1 MKPTQRNPEPFLLE
15 VFLTN
20 RCNMNCSY
28 CASRHMITQK
38 DGQALDFGQLKRAVD
53 LYAAYKKDDGQPET
67 RRISFTGGE
76 PLLEFET
83 LSRTIRYIRKRYKG
97 FEIKVVTNA
106 TLLDRA
112 KADFFFDNDV
122 FLVVS
127 LDGCREEH
135 DRHRVFGDGPA
146 RSVFDTV
153 VANLRRL
160 SPARRRS
167 GNLCVST
174 VITSETI
181 GALPRTMRFLEDLG
195 FRQIALGFDEYE
207 LWKPGRIKALEAALA
222 EVRRR
227 HFEQIVAAGDLDE
240 LICFSFVASYR
251 LESQRML
258 SDYYDVFCRE
268 VTLMYDGY
276 FYPGEAIFGMSGEEK
291 YRIGDLQKGVD
302 FGRIRK
308 VYGEAFPHIQKYGET
323 VGVVWPVSRYFHAAN
338 QGLDPHEM
346 LKNSRLVNEAFDR
359 AFGAYW
365 RVQKVLLLLKS
376 DAAFGDFAHKPV
388 YRAHKPV
395 RSLRLA
401 VHRRSGLAALRAAV
415 DLMLYSPGAT
425 KHLTLEAAD
434 TERETLDAAEGLV
447 LYSLMKAR
455 YLKKRLSLSLEC
467 AAAALDEGRW
477 RYLAEHGVRVG
488 ARGARLGARGRAA
501 AAGAR

>member
-1 MKPTQRNPEPFLLE
+1 MKSTQRNPEPFLLE

-38 DGQALDFGQLKRAVD
+38 HGRALTFAQLKRAVD
-53 LYAAYKKDDGQPET
+53 LYASYKKDDGEPES

-76 PLLEFET
+76 PLLEFDA
-83 LSRTIRYIRKRYKG
+83 LKRTIRYIRRTYKG

-106 TLLDRA
+106 TLLDRE
-112 KADFFFDNDV
+112 KAEFFFDNDV

-153 VANLRRL
+153 VANLKRIP
-160 SPARRRS
+160 PARRRS

-181 GALPRTMRFLEDLG
+181 GALPRTMKFLEDLG

-207 LWKPGRIKALEAALA
+207 LWKPERIKALEAALA

-227 HFEQIVAAGDLDE
+227 HFEKIVAAGDLDE

-258 SDYYDVFCRE
+258 SDYYDVFCSE
-268 VTLMYDGY
+268 VTLMFDGY
-276 FYPGEAIFGMSGEEK
+276 FYPGEAVFGMGGEEK
-291 YRIGDLQKGVD
+291 YRIGDLERGVD
-302 FGRIRK
+302 FARIRK
-308 VYGEAFPHIQKYGET
+308 VYGEAFPHIRKYGET

-359 AFGAYW
+359 AFGSYW

-376 DAAFGDFAHKPV
+376 DAAFGDFAHEPV
-388 YRAHKPV
+388 YRACKQV

-415 DLMLYSPGAT
+415 DLMLYSPGAA
-425 KHLTLEAAD
+425 KRLTLEAAD

-455 YLKKRLSLSLEC
+455 YLKKRLAMSLETD
-467 AAAALDEGRW
+467 ASALDEGRW

-488 ARGARLGARGRAA
+488 SRGAGRPARGRAA